1 MHLAEMQSRHVVLV
15 GAMGSGKTTVG
26 RPVAAML
33 DRPFLDNDQLLE
45 AATGLTAAALEGRD
59 GIDALHR
66 AEEAVLLEALAAEIP
81 AVIAAAASTIESAA
95 VRSAL
100 RERAWVVWLR
110 ADPATLAA
118 RLPGSDA
125 RPLQRRDP
133 ATLVREQ
140 SQRRD
145 PMFAEAADLIAE
157 TSDIAPDG
165 VVAKVVVAYQEGC
178 LPQYDP

>member
-1 MHLAEMQSRHVVLV
+1 MSPSSMSSRHVVLV

-26 RPVAAML
+26 RPVAAAL

-45 AATGLTAAALEGRD
+45 ATTGLTAAAFEGRD

-66 AEEAVLLEALAAEIP
+66 AEAAVLLETLATETP
-81 AVIAAAASTIESAA
+81 SVIAAAASTIESAA

-133 ATLVREQ
+133 AALVREQ
-140 SQRRD
+140 SLRRD
-145 PMFAEAADLIAE
+145 PMFAEVADLTVE
-157 TSDIAPDG
+157 TAG
-165 VVAKVVVAYQEGC
+165 VPVDEAVEKVVVAYQEGC